1 MKKLMALVILFAGM
15 SISGFS
21 QQAPMKSTMK
31 EHSCTTACKE
41 GKHMYMHGEKGHVCT
56 KECHKAMAKT
66 MKMKE
71 HECNASCKDGKHMY
85 MHGEK
90 GHVCTDACK
99 MK

>member
-1 MKKLMALVILFAGM
+1 
-15 SISGFS
+15 
-21 QQAPMKSTMK
+21 
-31 EHSCTTACKE
+31 
-41 GKHMYMHGEKGHVCT
+41 MYMHGEKGHVCT